1 MKNKISKS
9 EIKTLVNLLG
19 KLEPGYLPTDIFYAV
34 LRLVVTPT
42 YLAVPL
48 YDNGKKLQVQLIKR
62 GMSDPHWA
70 GLLHLPGTVI
80 IATDKTIEDT
90 YSRLIKNE
98 ISDSKIK
105 IGPIYAGYV
114 FDTIPRGREV
124 SIINYVLLEE
134 APRNGKL
141 YDVDNL
147 PKNIITTEIKRVVM
161 AVEHY
166 RKNK

>member
-1 MKNKISKS
+1 MS
-9 EIKTLVNLLG
+9 EITKEEIQTLVTLLA
-19 KLEPGYLPTDIFYAV
+19 KLKPGYLPTDIFYAV

-48 YDNGKKLQVQLIKR
+48 YDDGEKLQVQLIER
-62 GMSDPHWA
+62 DVNDPHWA
-70 GLLHLPGTVI
+70 GLLHLPGTVVL
-80 IATDKTIEDT
+80 ATDETIEDT
-90 YSRLIKNE
+90 HDRLIKGE
-98 ISDSKIK
+98 ISDSKIN
-105 IGPIYAGYV
+105 GDPIYAGYV

-124 SIINYVLLEE
+124 SIINYVMLEE
-134 APRNGKL
+134 EPKNGNL

-147 PKNIITTEIKRVVM
+147 PDNIIPTEIKRVVM